1 MLTMQWQKHYIDVYV
16 AEWVTSL
23 FGSPSSVTFI
33 QSQSTIF
40 LELIKIV
47 IVIEFPNYE
56 LGKIPIEIIVQ
67 ILYENLTQQ
76 VFYSTM
82 LMME

>member
-16 AEWVTSL
+16 AEWVTSHL
-23 FGSPSSVTFI
+23 CQLPSCSHKVLY
-33 QSQSTIF
+33 
-40 LELIKIV
+40 LELINIV